1 MEKACP
7 HCGHSVGEVRHR
19 HYGIQKLDKGWVEA
33 GIPVVGR
40 VKVRREAVAMVY
52 VCQLTNLP
60 FLVVLPG
67 AK

>member
-1 MEKACP
+1 MVSDEW
-7 HCGHSVGEVRHR
+7 HTRF
-19 HYGIQKLDKGWVEA
+19 GIERLDRGWVEA

-40 VKVRREAVAMVY
+40 VKVHREALAMVY
-52 VCQLTNLP
+52 VCELTNLP